1 MNSLREAIVNSNP
14 QSTRSMEGHGIYVE
28 LRFSATYTKVSNEHD
43 DDFQDRMGIIFTFVR
58 SFHTLIISCCKSNR
72 LGRFGGLF
80 SAVNFTFIIRMQP
93 NPRDPL
99 YVLILQLIESH

>member
-1 MNSLREAIVNSNP
+1 V
-14 QSTRSMEGHGIYVE
+14 EGHGIYVE
-28 LRFSATYTKVSNEHD
+28 SKFWATYMKVSNEHD
-43 DDFQDRMGIIFTFVR
+43 DDFQDQMGIVFTFVR
-58 SFHTLIISCCKSNR
+58 SFHAIYCKSNR

-80 SAVNFTFIIRMQP
+80 SAVNFAFIIRMQP

>member
-1 MNSLREAIVNSNP
+1 M
-14 QSTRSMEGHGIYVE
+14 
-28 LRFSATYTKVSNEHD
+28 NEHD

-58 SFHTLIISCCKSNR
+58 SFYAIYCKFNR

-99 YVLILQLIESH
+99 YVLILQLIESHR